1 MPLLS
6 LTKRYYCVDD
16 FAGGRECYEGDDG
29 FWYTDKGIIV
39 KWIILASFFVI
50 FFGWFVGG
58 RIHAK
63 QRLRKGLPLLGYHR
77 FLISYSE
84 RRRHGQVPQN
94 HFPFYQ
100 TQTPYAPTPQYTQRQ
115 DGTWADPPPLYQ
127 NTDAPPQYFAP
138 PPPGATKAN
147 PNQGAQAMEM
157 PLYGAP
163 PQGVPQQTG
172 PQQSGVIGADVEQ
185 GQTQELPPRPAKAKL
200 MGVLDRFRR

>member
-29 FWYTDKGIIV
+29 FWYTDVCLLFTSCSRDIKLTTQQKGIIV

-77 FLISYSE
+77 VRLALFPPQC
-84 RRRHGQVPQN
+84 RRRHQILTRSATVSDILLGTSPPWPSPPEPLHLLPNTKPLRPQPTVHTEAGRHMGGTPAVVPE
-94 HFPFYQ
+94 H
-100 TQTPYAPTPQYTQRQ
+100 RC
-115 DGTWADPPPLYQ
+115 
-127 NTDAPPQYFAP
+127 
-138 PPPGATKAN
+138 ATTIFCATAARCH
-147 PNQGAQAMEM
+147 QGE
-157 PLYGAP
+157 P
-163 PQGVPQQTG
+163 
-172 PQQSGVIGADVEQ
+172 
-185 GQTQELPPRPAKAKL
+185 
-200 MGVLDRFRR
+200 

>member
-94 HFPFYQ
+94 HFTFYQ
-100 TQTPYAPTPQYTQRQ
+100 TQNPYAPNPQYTQRQ
-115 DGTWADPPPLYQ
+115 DGTWAEPPPLYQ

-138 PPPGATKAN
+138 PPPGATKMN

-163 PQGVPQQTG
+163 AQGVPQQTG

-185 GQTQELPPRPAKAKL
+185 GQTQELPPRPAKAKI